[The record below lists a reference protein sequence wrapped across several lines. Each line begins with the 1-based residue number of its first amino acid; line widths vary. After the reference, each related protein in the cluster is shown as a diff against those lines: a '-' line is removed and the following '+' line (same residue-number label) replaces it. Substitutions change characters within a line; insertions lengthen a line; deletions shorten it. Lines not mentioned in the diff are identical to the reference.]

1 MPRPS
6 SLNAVIGAT
15 VLSKS
20 CAGTMADGD
29 TGGHQSGA
37 ASLAGVEEDRH
48 EHEMK
53 AEMTLRQI
61 RRHRK
66 SNESVLMFCMR
77 ATTDRALRRKDLDGV
92 KAEAS

>member
-1 MPRPS
+1 VPNSPSMPRPS
-6 SLNAVIGAT
+6 SFNSVIGTT

-29 TGGHQSGA
+29 TGGHRSGA

-61 RRHRK
+61 IRRH
-66 SNESVLMFCMR
+66 
-77 ATTDRALRRKDLDGV
+77 
-92 KAEAS
+92 